1 MFFLSFVYF
10 RCSLN
15 RKAKH
20 VQFASR
26 KVYRCLEVK
35 IINSVEC
42 FCGRR
47 GVLKGCLKGEAG
59 GSRQNSEVG
68 EFTEGVTGYFGVVS
82 LKGVDEW

>member
-42 FCGRR
+42 FSERR
-47 GVLKGCLKGEAG
+47 GVLKGCLNCEAG
-59 GSRQNSEVG
+59 GGKIRLAN
-68 EFTEGVTGYFGVVS
+68 
-82 LKGVDEW
+82 LWKGLLDKSGW